1 MVSRLLDHPQA
12 ASFEIK
18 ALIRSKEKSSAFE
31 KVGIQ
36 AVVGSLDELEKVEA
50 LASGADVVFSMVIN
64 ISGTAVERCLNSVL
78 GRLRWFC
85 YDESN
90 LKGHE
95 EKI

>member
-18 ALIRSKEKSSAFE
+18 ALIRSKEKSSVFE
-31 KVGIQ
+31 KV
-36 AVVGSLDELEKVEA
+36 VGSFNELEKMEA
-50 LASGADVVFSMVIN
+50 LASGAEVIFSMVIN
-64 ISGTAVERCLNSVL
+64 IPSTAVERCLNSVL

-85 YDESN
+85 CDESN
-90 LKGHE
+90 FKGHE